1 MSKKFEPQEKIL
13 IKEEMPMPMERASF
27 EGLTQA
33 EVQERVLLG
42 QVNRMPDTT
51 TRTFKEIFRAN
62 VFTPFNAILSS
73 LLAVV
78 LLVGAPQDALF
89 GFVLVINSMIG
100 IIQEMRAKWTLDR
113 LSLINAPVARVI
125 REGMLQE
132 VELGEVVLD
141 DLVELRPGDQV
152 VADGV
157 VLASDGLEVDE
168 SMLTGESMPV
178 AKVAGDALLSGS
190 YSLAGSCSF
199 RITKIGADSYAQKL
213 ASEAKGFNISH
224 SELYE
229 GINRILRW
237 ITWLLVPA
245 AIFLFQ
251 GQLRAD
257 LPLNPAIVGT
267 VAGIVGMIPQG
278 LVLLTSV
285 AFAVSVITLGRRNVL
300 VNELPAVEGLARVD
314 VLCLDKTGTLTD
326 GKLTLDRIV
335 KLIEDVQ
342 TETAL
347 GALCASSSYK
357 NPTLAAI
364 SEAFPEAGDWT
375 AHETIPFSSHRKWS
389 AASFAEHGNWFLG
402 APEMLLGGKSADPG
416 LTQQI
421 SSFTESGFRVLLLAR
436 SSKWPEPGA
445 SPAQLS
451 PAALVLLNERV
462 RDDAPGAMRYFAR
475 QGVTIKVISGD
486 SPATA
491 AHVAGRAGIKD
502 IGEPFD
508 SRFLPEDIDSLA
520 DIMEKHTVF
529 GRVTPFQK
537 QRMVEALHSKGHV
550 VAMTGDG
557 VNDVLALKDADIGI
571 AMGSGVAATRSIANI
586 VLLDGKFSS
595 LPGIVAEGR
604 RLIAN
609 IERVAN
615 LFLTKTVYIIFI
627 LAAVGI
633 FGLPFPFLPRHLTL
647 NSELTIGIPAFFMA
661 LAPNLTRYKPGFVA
675 RVLRFVFPV
684 GAIIAVSALTTF
696 IMAQNSPGATL
707 EESMTVTT
715 LVLVSISM
723 WVVVILS
730 RPLTRFM
737 AGFIATMLAL
747 LGVVYSTPFLRY
759 FFALTVTQWVVFVL
773 AGLIILTAVFLIEAI
788 WRLVIKK
795 NMIK

>member
-1 MSKKFEPQEKIL
+1 MDMSSL
-13 IKEEMPMPMERASF
+13 D
-27 EGLTQA
+27 GLTRA
-33 EVQERVLLG
+33 EVQERIRLG
-42 QVNRMPDTT
+42 LVNSIPART
-51 TRTFKEIFRAN
+51 TRTFKEIFKAN
-62 VFTPFNAILSS
+62 VFTTFNAILSS

-89 GFVLVINSMIG
+89 GFVLIINSMIG

-113 LSLINAPVARVI
+113 LSLINAPAARVI
-125 REGMLQE
+125 REGVLQE
-132 VELGEVVLD
+132 VKLDEVVLD
-141 DLVELRPGDQV
+141 DLAELRPGDQV
-152 VADGV
+152 VADGIV
-157 VLASDGLEVDE
+157 VVSDWLEMDE
-168 SMLTGESMPV
+168 SMLTGESVPV
-178 AKVAGDALLSGS
+178 AKVAGDSLLSGS
-190 YSLAGSCSF
+190 YSVSGSCRF
-199 RITKIGADSYAQKL
+199 RITKIGADSYGQKL
-213 ASEAKGFNISH
+213 TLEARGFNIAH

-237 ITWLLVPA
+237 ITWLLLPS

-257 LPLNPAIVGT
+257 LPLNSSIVGT

-326 GKLTLDRIV
+326 GKLTLDRIIR
-335 KLIEDVQ
+335 LSENSE
-342 TETAL
+342 TEMAL
-347 GALCASSSYK
+347 GALCASSAYQ

-364 SEAFPEAGDWT
+364 AASFPAAEDWIVLD
-375 AHETIPFSSHRKWS
+375 TIPFSSNRKWS
-389 AASFAEHGNWFLG
+389 AASFDGHGNWFLG
-402 APEMLLGGKSADPG
+402 APEMILGGKSADPG
-416 LTQQI
+416 LTRQI
-421 SSFTESGFRVLLLAR
+421 SSFTEQGFRVLLIAT
-436 SSKWPEPGA
+436 SPKWPEPGTL
-445 SPAQLS
+445 PAGLS

-462 RDDAPGAMRYFAR
+462 RDDAPGAMKYFAR

-486 SPATA
+486 SPGTA
-491 AHVAGRAGIKD
+491 AYIAGRAGIEVL
-502 IGEPFD
+502 GEPFD
-508 SRFLPEDIDSLA
+508 ARFLPEDVDLLA
-520 DIMEKHTVF
+520 DVIDKNTVF

-537 QRMVEALHSKGHV
+537 KRMVEALHSKGHV

-571 AMGSGVAATRSIANI
+571 AMGSGVAATKSIANI

-595 LPGIVAEGR
+595 LPGLVAEGR

-609 IERVAN
+609 IERVSN
-615 LFLTKTVYIIFI
+615 LFLTKTVYIVFI

-633 FGLPFPFLPRHLTL
+633 FGLPFPFLPRHLSL

-675 RVLRFVFPV
+675 RVLRFALPV
-684 GAIIAVSALTTF
+684 GAIIAASALTTF
-696 IMAQNSPGATL
+696 IMAQNSPLASL

-715 LVLVSISM
+715 FVLISISM
-723 WVVVILS
+723 WVVIILS

-737 AGFIATMLAL
+737 AGFIAAQLAL
-747 LGVVYSTPFLRY
+747 LGIIYSTPFLRY
-759 FFALTVTQWVVFVL
+759 FFALTISQWMVL
-773 AGLIILTAVFLIEAI
+773 ALSGITILTAVFLIEAI
-788 WRLVIKK
+788 WRLVIQK
-795 NMIK
+795 NMLN

>member
-1 MSKKFEPQEKIL
+1 MDRTSL
-13 IKEEMPMPMERASF
+13 D
-27 EGLTQA
+27 GLTRA
-33 EVQERVLLG
+33 EAQERIDLG
-42 QVNRMPDTT
+42 QVNRMRDTT

-113 LSLINAPVARVI
+113 LSLINAPSARVI
-125 REGMLQE
+125 REGVLQE

-141 DLVELRPGDQV
+141 DLAELRPGDQV
-152 VADGV
+152 VADGIV
-157 VLASDGLEVDE
+157 VVSDGLEMDE

-190 YSLAGSCSF
+190 YSVSGSCRF
-199 RITKIGADSYAQKL
+199 RITKIGADSYAQRL
-213 ASEAKGFNISH
+213 TSEAKGFNIAH

-229 GINRILRW
+229 GIGRILRL
-237 ITWLLVPA
+237 ITWLLIPSA
-245 AIFLFQ
+245 LFLFQ
-251 GQLRAD
+251 GQLRAE
-257 LPLNPAIVGT
+257 LPLNSAIVGT

-278 LVLLTSV
+278 LVLITSV
-285 AFAVSVITLGRRNVL
+285 AFAVSVVTLGRRSVL
-300 VNELPAVEGLARVD
+300 VNELQAVEGLARVD

-335 KLIEDVQ
+335 QLAENSE

-347 GALCASSSYK
+347 GALCASPAYQ

-364 SEAFPEAGDWT
+364 AASYPPAEGWIVLD
-375 AHETIPFSSHRKWS
+375 TIPFSSHRKWS
-389 AASFAEHGNWFLG
+389 AASFEGHGNWFLG
-402 APEMLLGGKSADPG
+402 APEMLLAGKSAGSG
-416 LTQQI
+416 LTGQI
-421 SSFTESGFRVLLLAR
+421 SSFTGQGFRVLLLATGP
-436 SSKWPEPGA
+436 KWPEPGA
-445 SPAQLS
+445 SPAGLS
-451 PAALVLLNERV
+451 PVALVLLSEKVRV
-462 RDDAPGAMRYFAR
+462 DAPKAMKYFAR

-486 SPATA
+486 SPSTA
-491 AHVAGRAGIKD
+491 AYIAGKAGIEV

-508 SRFLPEDIDSLA
+508 TRLLPEDTDLLA
-520 DIMEKHTVF
+520 DVIETHTVF

-537 QRMVEALHSKGHV
+537 KMMVAALHSKGHV

-557 VNDVLALKDADIGI
+557 INDVLALKDADIGI

-615 LFLTKTVYIIFI
+615 LFLTKTVYIVLI

-633 FGLPFPFLPRHLTL
+633 FGLPFPFLPRHLSL

-661 LAPNLTRYKPGFVA
+661 LAPNLTRYKPGFVN

-684 GAIIAVSALTTF
+684 GAIIAASALTTF
-696 IMAQNSPGATL
+696 IMAQHSPHATL
-707 EESMTVTT
+707 EESMTLTT
-715 LVLVSISM
+715 FVLVSISM

-730 RPLTRFM
+730 RPLTRLM
-737 AGFIATMLAL
+737 AGFIAALVAL
-747 LGVVYSTPFLRY
+747 LGLIYSTPFLRY
-759 FFALTVTQWVVFVL
+759 FFALKISQWTIFLL
-773 AGLIILTAVFLIEAI
+773 ACTTILTAVFLIEAI
-788 WRLVIKK
+788 WRLVIQK

>member
-1 MSKKFEPQEKIL
+1 MDRTSL
-13 IKEEMPMPMERASF
+13 D
-27 EGLTQA
+27 GLTRT
-33 EVQERVLLG
+33 EVQERIRLG
-42 QVNRMPDTT
+42 LVNSIPART
-51 TRTFKEIFRAN
+51 TRTFKEIFQAN
-62 VFTPFNAILSS
+62 VFTTFNAILSS

-89 GFVLVINSMIG
+89 GFVLIINSMIG

-113 LSLINAPVARVI
+113 LSLINAPAARVI
-125 REGMLQE
+125 REGVLQE
-132 VELGEVVLD
+132 VNLGEVVLD
-141 DLVELRPGDQV
+141 DLAELRPGDQV
-152 VADGV
+152 VADGIV
-157 VLASDGLEVDE
+157 VVSDGLEMDE
-168 SMLTGESMPV
+168 SMLTGESVPV
-178 AKVAGDALLSGS
+178 AKVAGDPLLSGS
-190 YSLAGSCSF
+190 YSVSGSCRF
-199 RITKIGADSYAQKL
+199 QITKIGADSYGQKL
-213 ASEAKGFNISH
+213 TLEARGFNIAR

-237 ITWLLVPA
+237 ITWLLVPSA
-245 AIFLFQ
+245 MFLFQ

-257 LPLNPAIVGT
+257 LPLNSSIVGT

-335 KLIEDVQ
+335 RLSENSE
-342 TETAL
+342 TEMAL
-347 GALCASSSYK
+347 GALCASSAYQ

-364 SEAFPEAGDWT
+364 AASFPAAEDWIVLD
-375 AHETIPFSSHRKWS
+375 TIPFSSNRKWS
-389 AASFAEHGNWFLG
+389 AASFDGHGNWFLG
-402 APEMLLGGKSADPG
+402 APEMILGGKSADPG
-416 LTQQI
+416 LTRQI
-421 SSFTESGFRVLLLAR
+421 SSFTEQGFRVLLIATSL
-436 SSKWPEPGA
+436 KWPEPGTL
-445 SPAQLS
+445 PAGLS

-462 RDDAPGAMRYFAR
+462 RDDAPGAMKYFAR

-486 SPATA
+486 SPRTA
-491 AHVAGRAGIKD
+491 AYIAGRAGIEVL
-502 IGEPFD
+502 GEPFD
-508 SRFLPEDIDSLA
+508 ARFLPEDVDLLA
-520 DIMEKHTVF
+520 DVIDKNTVF

-537 QRMVEALHSKGHV
+537 KRMVEALHSKGHV

-571 AMGSGVAATRSIANI
+571 AMGSGVSATKSIANI

-595 LPGIVAEGR
+595 LPGLVAEGR

-609 IERVAN
+609 IERVSN
-615 LFLTKTVYIIFI
+615 LFLTKTVYIVFI

-633 FGLPFPFLPRHLTL
+633 FGLPFPFLPRHLSL

-675 RVLRFVFPV
+675 RVLRFALPV
-684 GAIIAVSALTTF
+684 GAIIAASALTTF
-696 IMAQNSPGATL
+696 IMAQNSPLASL

-715 LVLVSISM
+715 FVLISISM
-723 WVVVILS
+723 WVVIILS

-737 AGFIATMLAL
+737 AGFIAAQLAL
-747 LGVVYSTPFLRY
+747 LGIIYSTPFLRY
-759 FFALTVTQWVVFVL
+759 FFALTISQWMVL
-773 AGLIILTAVFLIEAI
+773 ALSGITILTAVFLIEAI
-788 WRLVIKK
+788 WRLVIQK
-795 NMIK
+795 NMLD